1 MSCEKYQDALIDLV
15 ASGAE
20 PVGVVRSHLEEC
32 ASCRS
37 YLEREHVLFATIE
50 CGVRQTTN
58 APLPASL
65 ALTAWT
71 QIREVGLVA
80 GLEACSSVDA
90 DRPTK

>member
-1 MSCEKYQDALIDLV
+1 VLPRSSKLVTRALWLIHPILLGTSRLHSLSTSNDEHAGSQSAAPSNRPTPV
-15 ASGAE
+15 AWLGAD
-20 PVGVVRSHLEEC
+20 
-32 ASCRS
+32 
-37 YLEREHVLFATIE
+37 
-50 CGVRQTTN
+50 